1 LKIIEE
7 VLDVALKIYIDKN
20 EQENIDI
27 VNKLKESIKS
37 NHS

>member
-1 LKIIEE
+1 MKIIEE